1 MIDPRKMSNPQ
12 HPKTLMR
19 SLGEFFGH
27 VVRGIRTDPS
37 QRTTVVRKESSEQV
51 SADGAYT
58 LRRTVIEEVQV
69 HPPSGRR
76 VPPAPETENAPADRS
91 T

>member
-1 MIDPRKMSNPQ
+1 MSKPPQ
-12 HPKTLMR
+12 SKTLMR

-27 VVRGIRTDPS
+27 VVRGIKTDPGR
-37 QRTTVVRKESSEQV
+37 QPTVVRRESTEQV
-51 SADGAYT
+51 SADGSYT

-69 HPPSGRR
+69 HAPNARP
-76 VPPAPETENAPADRS
+76 VPPAVEPGSSRADRS